1 MASGAGSGRIVD
13 LGASVRSNTSGSAL
27 AAGLLIFF
35 GFIFLAEPVGGAGL
49 FSTGQSLLF
58 LTLRLGGLAM
68 VVISVWLSF
77 GHLPALAADSAVS
90 ILVGALIATAG
101 ALMLIDGGLWVQ
113 ALIILVS
120 GGSFLTSGLRNGR
133 DFLDMWR
140 IEMAEDKKDEE
151 EDLSAL
157 AAADDSPLAS
167 DLAQA
172 KAAPRPKPRKRN
184 EAELIDME
192 STSRPTDAEASEAD
206 QPLQLDG
213 LSPEPGPNK
222 GSGPS
227 SSSSES
233 YLAKLAKKDK
243 SPDR

>member
-1 MASGAGSGRIVD
+1 
-13 LGASVRSNTSGSAL
+13 
-27 AAGLLIFF
+27 
-35 GFIFLAEPVGGAGL
+35 
-49 FSTGQSLLF
+49 
-58 LTLRLGGLAM
+58 
-68 VVISVWLSF
+68 WLSF

-90 ILVGALIATAG
+90 ILVGALIALAG
-101 ALMLIDGGLWVQ
+101 ALMLMDGGLWVQ
-113 ALIILVS
+113 ALVILVS
-120 GGSFLTSGLRNGR
+120 GGTFLTSGLRNGR

-140 IEMAEDKKDEE
+140 IEMAEDKGDEE
-151 EDLSAL
+151 ADISAL

-167 DLAQA
+167 DLAHA
-172 KAAPRPKPRKRN
+172 KAALRPKPRKQN

-192 STSRPTDAEASEAD
+192 PTSRPEDARTAGAD
-206 QPLQLDG
+206 QAVQLDG
-213 LSPEPGPNK
+213 LSPEPRPNK